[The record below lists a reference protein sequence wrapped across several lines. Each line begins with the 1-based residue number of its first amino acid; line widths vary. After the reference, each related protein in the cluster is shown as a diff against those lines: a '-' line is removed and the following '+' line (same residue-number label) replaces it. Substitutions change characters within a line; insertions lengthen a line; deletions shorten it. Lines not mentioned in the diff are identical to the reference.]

1 VGTGRMADPFCTW
14 EPDGLIHVL
23 HYSRTG

>member
-23 HYSRTG
+23 PL